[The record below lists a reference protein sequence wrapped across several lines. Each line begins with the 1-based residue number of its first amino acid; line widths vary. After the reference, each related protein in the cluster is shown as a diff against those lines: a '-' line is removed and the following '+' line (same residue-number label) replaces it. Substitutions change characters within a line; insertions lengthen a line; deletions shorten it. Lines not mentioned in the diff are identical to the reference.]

1 MKKKFLLVK
10 IMLTNPNYIASI
22 EILVG
27 LPDE

>member
-10 IMLTNPNYIASI
+10 IMLTNPHYTAGI